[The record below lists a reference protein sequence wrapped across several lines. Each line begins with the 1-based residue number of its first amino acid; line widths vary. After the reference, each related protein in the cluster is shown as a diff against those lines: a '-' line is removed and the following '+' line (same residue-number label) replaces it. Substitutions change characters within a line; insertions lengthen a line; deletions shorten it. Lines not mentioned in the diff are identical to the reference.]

1 MVLSDNNKDTRE
13 VWFVHLYMNVFPD
26 AARHVRKMGGS
37 LDDAKDVF
45 QEALVVYY
53 EKFISGALQ
62 VQVNEKAYLI
72 GIVKH
77 LWTERYHEAVRL
89 STLDFS
95 AESTASTE
103 SSKDYATDRV
113 LKFLT
118 VAGGKCMDLLKA
130 FYYDKLNMEE
140 IAHQFGYGSVRSSTV
155 QKYKCLEKV
164 REVVKEKSLTYESF
178 ID

>member
-1 MVLSDNNKDTRE
+1 MVLANNNKDTRE
-13 VWFVHLYMNVFPD
+13 EWFVHLYMTVFPD

-37 LDDAKDVF
+37 LEDAKDVF
-45 QEALVVYY
+45 QEAIVVYY
-53 EKFISGALQ
+53 EKFITGSLRI
-62 VQVNEKAYLI
+62 QVNEKAYLM

-89 STLDFS
+89 STLEYGV
-95 AESTASTE
+95 ESMEVSE
-103 SSKDYATDRV
+103 SSRDYIADRV

-118 VAGGKCMDLLKA
+118 VAGGKCMNLLKA
-130 FYYDKLNMEE
+130 FYYDKLSMEE
-140 IAHQFGYGSVRSSTV
+140 VARQFGYSSIRSSTV

>member
-1 MVLSDNNKDTRE
+1 MVLANNNKDTRE
-13 VWFVHLYMNVFPD
+13 EWFIHLYMTVFPD

-37 LDDAKDVF
+37 FEDAKDVF
-45 QEALVVYY
+45 QEAIVVYY
-53 EKFISGALQ
+53 EKFITDSLRI
-62 VQVNEKAYLI
+62 QVNEKAYLM

-89 STLDFS
+89 STLEYGV
-95 AESTASTE
+95 ESMEVSE
-103 SSKDYATDRV
+103 SSRDYIADRV

-118 VAGGKCMDLLKA
+118 VAGGKCMNLLKA
-130 FYYDKLNMEE
+130 FYYDKLSMEE
-140 IAHQFGYGSVRSSTV
+140 VARQFGYSSIRSSTV